1 MSISYHLELATT
13 RSAAEVA
20 RTLHLVSS
28 DVLDT
33 PVPPDSALAGGV
45 TASGVWLRVVEVD
58 PKPWNVVVSDLGLK
72 PTVMAVFEPGKT
84 GDADRQRADVV
95 RLASG
100 LLTHLADDAVLHQ
113 DHQTIWLLR
122 RAGTL
127 VVNDRDD
134 VWPPDLLALL
144 TPPYERS
151 ALSFAD

>member
-13 RSAAEVA
+13 LSAAEVA
-20 RTLHLVSS
+20 RTLHSVSS
-28 DVLDT
+28 NTLES
-33 PVPPDSALAGGV
+33 PVPADSALAGGV
-45 TASGVWLRVVEVD
+45 TAAGVWLRVVEVD
-58 PKPWNVVVSDLGLK
+58 PKPWNVVVTDLGIK

-84 GDADRQRADVV
+84 GDVDRQRADIV
-95 RLASG
+95 RLVSG

-134 VWPPDLLALL
+134 VWPPELLALL
-144 TPPYERS
+144 TPPYERGE
-151 ALSFAD
+151 LSFAD